1 MGLGSPMD
9 PVSARSQNCP
19 LPPLWISAC
28 PVLPGNSIEMLLRS
42 WQCLASQ
49 WPQHTGSSP
58 VMLHQVLQILLPA
71 LFARGLHCQHTWK
84 ALCLSTCSFSCLQTA
99 LSLSLFK
106 LPQSLPPQS
115 PLTCLIGCGGGFLA
129 NVLVHALSEHMLVLL
144 DPRDHPKGGPSQQ
157 AEDGM

>member
-1 MGLGSPMD
+1 MD
-9 PVSARSQNCP
+9 LCRSRAA
-19 LPPLWISAC
+19 W
-28 PVLPGNSIEMLLRS
+28 NSTKMLLRS
-42 WQCLASQ
+42 WQCLSSQ

-58 VMLHQVLQILLPA
+58 VMLYQVLQILLPA
-71 LFARGLHCQHTWK
+71 LLAWGLHCRHIWK
-84 ALCLSTCSFSCLQTA
+84 ALLCLSTYSFSCLQTA

-115 PLTCLIGCGGGFLA
+115 PLTCLIGCGVGFLA

-144 DPRDHPKGGPSQQ
+144 DTRDHPKGGPSQQ